1 MKNIN
6 LVIILFLLIGCKK
19 NEQPI
24 NNFITVDITANYP
37 KKEMILQD
45 FMDVEY
51 IPLETTDEFICQ
63 GFIQAIGKDMII
75 AKNRSND
82 GNIYIYNREGK
93 ALRKINRKGQGGE
106 EYTDIL
112 KIVLDEDNN
121 EIFVNDM
128 YAKKILVYDLSIK
141 IT

>member
-51 IPLETTDEFICQ
+51 ISLETTDEFICQ

-93 ALRKINRKGQGGE
+93 ALRKIIGKDREGKS
-106 EYTDIL
+106 IR
-112 KIVLDEDNN
+112 
-121 EIFVNDM
+121 IF
-128 YAKKILVYDLSIK
+128 
-141 IT
+141 